1 MSNNLHIIL
10 GELHFLWSF
19 KDLFRFI
26 YHDISSLT
34 ICTAIQFHIV
44 PLVLNLNY
52 KKSPSRTCRLKNL
65 LGLLNSDL
73 RFLRF
78 ELIFWVLTWA
88 KTETRNLFKMF
99 NHLYYFSLTYAL
111 CQKVSVEFNLDNV
124 YYQHNPLC
132 TGRGAVV
139 VWDNSAFL
147 RDFSLV
153 YLELAVA

>member
-1 MSNNLHIIL
+1 MFLKGIQNLDQTATL
-10 GELHFLWSF
+10 QFGT
-19 KDLFRFI
+19 
-26 YHDISSLT
+26 SLT
-34 ICTAIQFHIV
+34 IYFIE
-44 PLVLNLNY
+44 
-52 KKSPSRTCRLKNL
+52 SR
-65 LGLLNSDL
+65 D
-73 RFLRF
+73 
-78 ELIFWVLTWA
+78 
-88 KTETRNLFKMF
+88 
-99 NHLYYFSLTYAL
+99 FSLTYAL